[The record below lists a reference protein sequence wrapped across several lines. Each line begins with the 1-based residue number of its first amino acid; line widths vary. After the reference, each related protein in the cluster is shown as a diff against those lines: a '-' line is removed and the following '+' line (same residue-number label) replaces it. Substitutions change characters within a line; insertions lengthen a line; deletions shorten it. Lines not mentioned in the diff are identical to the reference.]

1 MPGIESIS
9 GSMKQKKGSRI
20 VFKTFSKP
28 SVNRSS
34 KTETRVYLMQR
45 KERSSSLSEN
55 EIRCRERFAQATRY
69 FTNLTPEQKEAYAKE
84 WKKSSY
90 RFKGKKYATLRGFI
104 VAKFY
109 DLYPVRWMKSQDIS
123 NN

>member
-9 GSMKQKKGSRI
+9 GSMKQKNGSRI

-55 EIRCRERFAQATRY
+55 EIRCRERFAQATQY
-69 FTNLTPEQKEAYAKE
+69 FMNLTPEQKEAYAKE
-84 WKKSSY
+84 WQKSGY
-90 RFKGKKYATLRGFI
+90 QFKGKKYATLRGFI

-109 DLYPVRWMKSQDIS
+109 DLYPVR
-123 NN
+123 